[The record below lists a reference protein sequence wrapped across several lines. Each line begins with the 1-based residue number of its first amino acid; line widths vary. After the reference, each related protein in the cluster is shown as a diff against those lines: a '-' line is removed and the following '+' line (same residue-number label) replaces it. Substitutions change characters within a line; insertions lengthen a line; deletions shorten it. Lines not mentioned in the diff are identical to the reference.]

1 MYGMNVEQKNTK
13 SQLSNYSIYYQI
25 SITNSTVS
33 STSSCELP
41 CENSQ
46 NISNRPTWP
55 TYGERGTEKKNNFKN
70 PGSRWKFNFRISF
83 SLTLSRD

>member
-13 SQLSNYSIYYQI
+13 SQLSNYRIYYQI

-46 NISNRPTWP
+46 NIANRPTWICKVRE
-55 TYGERGTEKKNNFKN
+55 ERRRRIILKIQD
-70 PGSRWKFNFRISF
+70 PGGNLIFG
-83 SLTLSRD
+83 SLSL